1 VTFGKELLL
10 TLLALSGPKNT
21 ILSSE
26 GNFMA
31 FSFLSCRMTLGGT
44 VEKPSKVDA
53 SSPKKPY
60 EKPSFRCEQ
69 VFETAA
75 LCSKVGVQPL
85 YTLKR
90 KTA

>member
-1 VTFGKELLL
+1 
-10 TLLALSGPKNT
+10 
-21 ILSSE
+21 
-26 GNFMA
+26 
-31 FSFLSCRMTLGGT
+31 MTLFGGT

-53 SSPKKPY
+53 PSPKKPY